1 MPAGRH
7 VSMAAVARA
16 ALMLTVTAAFLLA
29 AMTQGSSSMSPSVA
43 DFTAFERIF
52 PAWCGR
58 FKSGTA
64 VGEYDYLLAPHKNS
78 VSIPSVLSGSCLI
91 ERRVGRSRYSYFP
104 GHPTSVYGS
113 ADMLMSMF
121 VLGRLGNLTEAEK
134 DSWATT
140 INRFQDAA
148 TGLFLAQSFEPH
160 FGPAVL
166 HAHDHEHTTAF
177 ALAALTLIGRSP
189 AHPLTL
195 MLNLQANHSRWQPW
209 LANAALACTF
219 SVQCARKNSMK
230 TSMHPCRMCSPSRY
244 RSTRKAAAVPE
255 LGPPIGGHH
264 CLARDGKAADAR
276 VQVLR
281 VQLAGRKRRQQDG
294 LCVCRRHS
302 VPWDSANWLDD
313 LLCSHQ
319 LAVCLRAAAVASC

>member
-1 MPAGRH
+1 MRGSGLASRHCRTRRTPWRLRLRVGGAVPAGRH

-64 VGEYDYLLAPHKNS
+64 VGEYDYLLAPLNCA

-140 INRFQDAA
+140 INSFQDAA

-195 MLNLQANHSRWQPW
+195 MLNLQANHSSWQPW

-219 SVQCARKNSMK
+219 SVQCVRKNSMK
-230 TSMHPCRMCSPSRY
+230 NICAPVPNVFPEQVPIHTESRSGARAGTTDRRASLP
-244 RSTRKAAAVPE
+244 RSR
-255 LGPPIGGHH
+255 
-264 CLARDGKAADAR
+264 
-276 VQVLR
+276 
-281 VQLAGRKRRQQDG
+281 
-294 LCVCRRHS
+294 
-302 VPWDSANWLDD
+302 W
-313 LLCSHQ
+313 
-319 LAVCLRAAAVASC
+319 